1 MFNISS
7 KPKRITQRLL
17 TIAYIPTTFSRYA
30 LLCRVSS
37 VFYKHFQP
45 ANLQVVH
52 TLPAYGAFG
61 NPCTLFSIPTHS
73 HRYAA
78 LTSLSTDALQKLQ
91 FCFLDRQCWT
101 MNPPSVCMTCPKSAL
116 GISGHTINSNIAG
129 VWWTGALLE
138 TLPSPIVKHRS
149 AELCWGG
156 IRSHVVGL

>member
-1 MFNISS
+1 MFNISY
-7 KPKRITQRLL
+7 KPKRITRRLL
-17 TIAYIPTTFSRYA
+17 TIAYIPTTFSRYS

-37 VFYKHFQP
+37 VFYKHLQP

-78 LTSLSTDALQKLQ
+78 LTSLNTDALQN
-91 FCFLDRQCWT
+91 RQCWT
-101 MNPPSVCMTCPKSAL
+101 TNPPSVCMTCPKSAL
-116 GISGHTINSNIAG
+116 GISWHTINGNIAG
-129 VWWTGALLE
+129 VCWTGALLE